1 MTKSFDQRNQ
11 TDSARR
17 KLKSLAK
24 ASGIDL
30 ELVSALANFTW
41 DYDPGFGNEASGWVS
56 NNALTRAAEKQ
67 LRGIAETLKLPPDF
81 TLEYDRAASDLIR
94 AYTDQSTDDI
104 WADFCWAAVDKNYG
118 HVSEFAS
125 HYYLRGLNRSRIKS
139 LAWNGK
145 RVGLVEIARELF
157 VKLFRGGTMERNDL
171 AYLWCDL
178 VVPLEYEVQKA
189 STAISWVEP
198 LLDSIESL
206 PPKSRLEDLLACC
219 KGLVG
224 GDKFFKQEVLQSL
237 AYADVLRVTGLP
249 VSEMFI
255 ADRRDE
261 LSPHF
266 YSNEWS
272 FPLRFWSS
280 NGGSVNRNALPA
292 HKPA

>member
-1 MTKSFDQRNQ
+1 MTKTFDQRNQ

-24 ASGIDL
+24 ASGIEV

-41 DYDPGFGNEASGWVS
+41 DYDPGFGNEAMGWVS
-56 NNALTRAAEKQ
+56 TGALTQAAEKQ
-67 LRGIAETLKLPPDF
+67 LHWIAESLRLPPDF
-81 TLEYDRAASDLIR
+81 TLEFDRAADDLIR
-94 AYTDQSTDDI
+94 SHADQSIDGL
-104 WADFCWAAVDKNYG
+104 WVNFCLAAVNKNYG
-118 HVSEFAS
+118 RVSEFAS
-125 HYYLRGLNRSRIKS
+125 HYYLRGVNRSRIKS
-139 LAWNGK
+139 LAWKGK
-145 RVGLVEIARELF
+145 RVGLVEIARNLF
-157 VKLFRGGTMERNDL
+157 LKLFRGGTIERDDL
-171 AYLWCDL
+171 GYLWCDL
-178 VVPLEYEVQKA
+178 AVPLEYEVQKA
-189 STAISWVEP
+189 STANPWIEP
-198 LLDSIESL
+198 LLASIESL
-206 PPKSRLEDLLACC
+206 PPKSGLNDLLACC
-219 KGLVG
+219 KGLIG

-237 AYADVLRVTGLP
+237 AYADVLRVNRLP

-280 NGGSVNRNALPA
+280 NGGTVDRMALPV

>member
-41 DYDPGFGNEASGWVS
+41 DYDPGLGNEALGWVS
-56 NNALTRAAEKQ
+56 NGKLTAAAEKQ
-67 LRGIAETLKLPPDF
+67 LRWIAESLKLPPDF
-81 TLEYDRAASDLIR
+81 TLEFDRAVNELIQSH
-94 AYTDQSTDDI
+94 ADQSIDDI
-104 WADFCWAAVDKNYG
+104 WGNFCLAAVNKNYG
-118 HVSEFAS
+118 RVSEFAS
-125 HYYLRGLNRSRIKS
+125 HYYLRGLNNSRIKS
-139 LAWNGK
+139 LAWKGK
-145 RVGLVEIARELF
+145 RVGMVEIARDLF
-157 VKLFRGGTMERNDL
+157 LKLFRGGTMERSDL

-178 VVPLEYEVQKA
+178 VVPLEYRVEEAPTSV
-189 STAISWVEP
+189 SWIEP
-198 LLDSIESL
+198 LLTSIESL
-206 PPKSRLEDLLACC
+206 PPHSGLSDLLACC
-219 KGLVG
+219 KGLVS

-237 AYADVLRVTGLP
+237 AYADVLRINGLP

-280 NGGSVNRNALPA
+280 NGGTVNRMALPGR
-292 HKPA
+292 KPK